1 MSSVNKVF
9 LLGNLTA
16 DPDVRGLPDGKQ
28 VCNLKLA
35 VNREY
40 IGSSGQ
46 KVSDVCYV
54 EISVFGKMATTCKQ
68 FLYKG
73 AQVFVEGRLHLEQWQ
88 TKTGEQRQK
97 LKVICDNIQFCDT
110 PKFERNPPR
119 PPEQAQQSPVSAE
132 YAPEHYQAK
141 SNGYQPDNYNDDDI
155 VAF

>member
-16 DPDVRGLPDGKQ
+16 DPDVRGMPDGKQ

-35 VNREY
+35 TNREY
-40 IGSSGQ
+40 ISSSGQ
-46 KVSDVCYV
+46 KVSEVCFV

-88 TKTGEQRQK
+88 TKNGEQRQK

-119 PPEQAQQSPVSAE
+119 PPVNAE

-141 SNGYQPDNYNDDDI
+141 ANGYQPDNYNDDDI